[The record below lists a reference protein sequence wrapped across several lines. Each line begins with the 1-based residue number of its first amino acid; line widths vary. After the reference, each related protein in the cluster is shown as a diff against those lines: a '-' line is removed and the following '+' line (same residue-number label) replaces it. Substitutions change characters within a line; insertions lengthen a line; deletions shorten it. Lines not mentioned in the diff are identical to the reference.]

1 MAAKRFI
8 VGTMDTQHGWETQSP
23 DTAISKHVTYWFQSR
38 ENQGKVIGDVPSFY
52 MLFQEHS
59 RNPEVMVDQTRE
71 KFKAYLEELFDD
83 VLVDVTRQNLTG
95 QANNYR
101 LILTARVVVDDNKY
115 DIAQT
120 IIVTGELYKTL
131 DLERLKK

>member
-52 MLFQEHS
+52 MIFQKYS
-59 RNPEVMVDQTRE
+59 RQPEEMEKQTRE

-83 VLVDVTRQNLTG
+83 VLVEVIRQNLTG

-101 LILTARVVVDDNKY
+101 LILTARVLVDDIKY

-120 IIVTGELYKTL
+120 ILVTGELYKTL
-131 DLERLKK
+131 DLERIKK